1 MKLKETFARFLG
13 REEKN
18 IQLSSFSAE
27 QLKNLHAGKSVI
39 FEVNGKEF
47 ELCKVF
53 TTEKDEKNNPIS
65 ETFLLSDETGR
76 TIGRFTFDCSNYCWY
91 ENYDFQQKWGD
102 VYRQVFKQLNA
113 QKEDGKQ
120 AFLSSDVTKAT
131 NQSLLKNLENDN

>member
-1 MKLKETFARFLG
+1 MNLKATFG
-13 REEKN
+13 RLFTGKEKD
-18 IQLSSFSAE
+18 IQVPSFSAE

-39 FEVNGKEF
+39 FEVNGEEF

-53 TTEKDEKNNPIS
+53 SSEKDKKGRLIS

-76 TIGRFTFDCSNYCWY
+76 TIGKFTFDCSNYCWY

-120 AFLSSDVTKAT
+120 AFLSSDVTKAI

>member
-1 MKLKETFARFLG
+1 MKLKATFG
-13 REEKN
+13 RLFTGKEKD
-18 IQLSSFSAE
+18 IQVPSFSQV
-27 QLKNLHAGKSVI
+27 QLWKLHSGKSVI
-39 FEVNGKEF
+39 FQVNGEEF

-76 TIGRFTFDCSNYCWY
+76 TIGRFTFDCLNYCWY

>member
-1 MKLKETFARFLG
+1 MNLKAAFG
-13 REEKN
+13 RLFTGKEKD
-18 IQLSSFSAE
+18 IQVPSFSQV
-27 QLKNLHAGKSVI
+27 QLWKLHSGKSVI
-39 FEVNGKEF
+39 FQVNGEEF

-76 TIGRFTFDCSNYCWY
+76 TIGRFTFDCLNYCWY

>member
-1 MKLKETFARFLG
+1 MNLKATFG
-13 REEKN
+13 RLFTGKEKD
-18 IQLSSFSAE
+18 IQVPSFSAE

-39 FEVNGKEF
+39 FEVNGEEF

-53 TTEKDEKNNPIS
+53 SSEKDKKGRLIS

-76 TIGRFTFDCSNYCWY
+76 TIGKFTFDCSNYCWY

>member
-18 IQLSSFSAE
+18 IQLLSFSTE
-27 QLKNLHAGKSVI
+27 QLKKLHSGKSVI
-39 FEVNGKEF
+39 FQVNGEEF

-91 ENYDFQQKWGD
+91 ENYDFQQK
-102 VYRQVFKQLNA
+102 
-113 QKEDGKQ
+113 
-120 AFLSSDVTKAT
+120 
-131 NQSLLKNLENDN
+131 

>member
-1 MKLKETFARFLG
+1 MNLKATFG
-13 REEKN
+13 RLFTGKKKD
-18 IQLSSFSAE
+18 IQVPSFSQV
-27 QLKNLHAGKSVI
+27 QLWKLHSGKSVI
-39 FEVNGKEF
+39 FQVNGEEF

-65 ETFLLSDETGR
+65 EKFLLSDETGR
-76 TIGRFTFDCSNYCWY
+76 TIGRFTFDCLNYCWY

-120 AFLSSDVTKAT
+120 AFLSSDVTKAI

>member
-1 MKLKETFARFLG
+1 MNLKATFG
-13 REEKN
+13 RLFTGKERD
-18 IQLSSFSAE
+18 IQVPSFSQV
-27 QLKNLHAGKSVI
+27 QLWKLHSGKSVI
-39 FEVNGKEF
+39 FQVNGEEF

-76 TIGRFTFDCSNYCWY
+76 TIGRFTFDCLNYCWY

-120 AFLSSDVTKAT
+120 AFFSSDVTKAT

>member
-1 MKLKETFARFLG
+1 MNLKATFG
-13 REEKN
+13 RLFTGKEKD
-18 IQLSSFSAE
+18 IQVPSFSAE
-27 QLKNLHAGKSVI
+27 QLKKLHSGKSVI
-39 FEVNGKEF
+39 FQVNGEEF

>member
-1 MKLKETFARFLG
+1 MNLKATFG
-13 REEKN
+13 RLFMGKEKD
-18 IQLSSFSAE
+18 IQVPSFSAE

-39 FEVNGKEF
+39 FEVNGKDF
-47 ELCKVF
+47 ELCKVPVY
-53 TTEKDEKNNPIS
+53 EKDEEGHSLS
-65 ETFLLSDETGR
+65 ETFLFSDEARR

>member
-1 MKLKETFARFLG
+1 MNLKATFG
-13 REEKN
+13 RLFTGKERD
-18 IQLSSFSAE
+18 IQVPSFSQV
-27 QLKNLHAGKSVI
+27 QLWKLHSGKSVI
-39 FEVNGKEF
+39 FQVNGEEF

-76 TIGRFTFDCSNYCWY
+76 TIGRFTFDCLNYCWY

>member
-39 FEVNGKEF
+39 FEVNGEEF

-53 TTEKDEKNNPIS
+53 SSEKDKKGRLIS

-76 TIGRFTFDCSNYCWY
+76 TIGKFTFDCLNYCWY
-91 ENYDFQQKWGD
+91 ENYDFQERKGNI
-102 VYRQVFKQLNA
+102 YRKVLKQLNA
-113 QKEDGKQ
+113 QKERGMQ
-120 AFLSSDVTKAT
+120 AFHSANLMKTT
-131 NQSLLKNLENDN
+131 NQDILATLNHSD

>member
-1 MKLKETFARFLG
+1 MNLKATFG
-13 REEKN
+13 RLFTGKEKD
-18 IQLSSFSAE
+18 IQVPSFSQV
-27 QLKNLHAGKSVI
+27 QLWKLHSGKSVI
-39 FEVNGKEF
+39 FQVNGEEF

-76 TIGRFTFDCSNYCWY
+76 TIGRFTFDCLNHCWY

>member
-1 MKLKETFARFLG
+1 MKLKATFG
-13 REEKN
+13 RLFTGKEKD
-18 IQLSSFSAE
+18 IQVPSFSQV
-27 QLKNLHAGKSVI
+27 QLWKLHSGKSVI
-39 FEVNGKEF
+39 FQVNGEEF

-76 TIGRFTFDCSNYCWY
+76 TIGRFTFDCLNYCWY

-120 AFLSSDVTKAT
+120 AFLSSDVTKAI

>member
-39 FEVNGKEF
+39 FEVNGEEF

-53 TTEKDEKNNPIS
+53 SSEKDKKGRLIS

-76 TIGRFTFDCSNYCWY
+76 TIGKFTFDCLNYCWY

>member
-1 MKLKETFARFLG
+1 MNLKATFG
-13 REEKN
+13 RLFTGKEKD
-18 IQLSSFSAE
+18 IQVPSFSAE
-27 QLKNLHAGKSVI
+27 QLKNLHEGKSVI
-39 FEVNGKEF
+39 FEVNGKDF
-47 ELCKVF
+47 ELCKVPVY
-53 TTEKDEKNNPIS
+53 EKDEEGHSLS
-65 ETFLLSDETGR
+65 ETFLFSDEARR

>member
-1 MKLKETFARFLG
+1 MNLKATFG
-13 REEKN
+13 RLFTGKEKD
-18 IQLSSFSAE
+18 IQVPSFSQV
-27 QLKNLHAGKSVI
+27 QLWKLHSGKSVI
-39 FEVNGKEF
+39 FQVNGEEF

-76 TIGRFTFDCSNYCWY
+76 TIGRFTFDCLNYCWY

>member
-1 MKLKETFARFLG
+1 MKLKATFG
-13 REEKN
+13 RLFTGKEKD
-18 IQLSSFSAE
+18 IQVPSFSQV
-27 QLKNLHAGKSVI
+27 QLWKLHSGKSVI